1 MELKY
6 IEYSD
11 EPITFK
17 NESRNPL
24 FCMHSLISKSH
35 FEKEK
40 EK

>member
-17 NESRNPL
+17 NEFRNPL
-24 FCMHSLISKSH
+24 SCMHSLTSKSH
-35 FEKEK
+35 QDKEK
-40 EK
+40 